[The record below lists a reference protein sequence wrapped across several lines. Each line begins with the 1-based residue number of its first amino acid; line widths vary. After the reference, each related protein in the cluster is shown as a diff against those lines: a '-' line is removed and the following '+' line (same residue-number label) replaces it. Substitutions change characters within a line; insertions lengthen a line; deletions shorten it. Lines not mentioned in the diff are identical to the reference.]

1 MEIWLEPDLFLD
13 APTICR
19 IVPWSPNEQR
29 SSALTE
35 AAPSPELSH
44 PSSQLEPLQ
53 GSSREVAR
61 ILQFPT
67 EPRPS

>member
-19 IVPWSPNEQR
+19 IVPWSPNVQR
-29 SSALTE
+29 SPALPE
-35 AAPSPELSH
+35 AAPSPEQSH
-44 PSSQLEPLQ
+44 PSGQVESLQ

-61 ILQFPT
+61 VLHFP
-67 EPRPS
+67 PPQSS

>member
-29 SSALTE
+29 PNALP
-35 AAPSPELSH
+35 AAPSPEGSH
-44 PSSQLEPLQ
+44 PSGQIEPQ
-53 GSSREVAR
+53 RSSREVVQ
-61 ILQFPT
+61 ILQFP
-67 EPRPS
+67 RPQSS